1 MFLIASQVARVF
13 LVSGKTVFAI
23 AKLAGALMSLFVVLK
38 IKYSKFCS
46 IKKLNYPAVIK

>member
-23 AKLAGALMSLFVVLK
+23 AKLAGALMSLCIFKNK
-38 IKYSKFCS
+38 IFK
-46 IKKLNYPAVIK
+46 IL